1 MIVSVP
7 VFTISSTATVE
18 LEGLSIKD
26 TSRLALL
33 ALAVGLIVISRV
45 VDGKIVGDGDIV
57 AVREGR
63 LVEDGVDEGKV
74 EAVVAGVDEG
84 KVEAVV
90 VGVDDGFTITDE
102 DAVMDDVNKGVADGV
117 AEGQLKLVGDGEFP
131 GVAVATD
138 IVIVGVGVGESDWV
152 GVGEGVTVDY

>member
-63 LVEDGVDEGKV
+63 LVEDGVDEGI
-74 EAVVAGVDEG
+74 G
-84 KVEAVV
+84 
-90 VGVDDGFTITDE
+90 
-102 DAVMDDVNKGVADGV
+102 
-117 AEGQLKLVGDGEFP
+117 
-131 GVAVATD
+131 
-138 IVIVGVGVGESDWV
+138 
-152 GVGEGVTVDY
+152 